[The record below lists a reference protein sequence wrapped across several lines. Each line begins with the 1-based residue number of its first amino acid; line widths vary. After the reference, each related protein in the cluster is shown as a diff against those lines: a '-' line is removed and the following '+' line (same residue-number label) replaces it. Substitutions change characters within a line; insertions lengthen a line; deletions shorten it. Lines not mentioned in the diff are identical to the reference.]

1 MFKFLKKRLK
11 KFEDKLEAELESE
24 LKKEE
29 TKVQPIKEE
38 AKPEP
43 ESKPQPTV
51 EEKPEIKEE
60 PKPEPESVPKPVIE
74 EKPEKIESTTKII
87 VDEKPIEPV
96 KPKEKTAEEKPE
108 VSIVEKID
116 KLIEEPEIKEEAK
129 PEKKPEP
136 VIEEKPAER
145 ARARRKRIDEDRRKR
160 QEEIDKQIEKSIEA
174 ELEHTLKA
182 RKSIEQVVKT
192 EKRAAPKISDEKL
205 DDLLWDLEVGLLESD
220 VAYNVIESI
229 KKDIKEELK
238 YASLE
243 RGKIGEVVENVLKNA
258 IGNVLMSN
266 ELDFN
271 KFVEES
277 KKPVVIMFIG
287 VNGSGKTLSIAK
299 IATMLKKQGKSS
311 VMAAGDTFRAGAIE
325 QLSIHADKVGVKIIK
340 HGAGADPAAVA
351 YDAIDHAKAKH
362 KDVVLLD
369 TAGRVQTN
377 INLMDEMAKIKRVAK
392 PDLIIFVGDALSGN
406 DAVEQAKRFNEI
418 VGIDGVIL
426 TKVDTDAKGGS
437 ALSVAYTIGKPL
449 LFVGIGQGYE
459 DQIPFDPQWMID
471 NIFNE

>member
-11 KFEDKLEAELESE
+11 KFEDKLEAELEAE

-29 TKVQPIKEE
+29 VKVEPVKEE
-38 AKPEP
+38 EKPEP
-43 ESKPQPTV
+43 KPVV
-51 EEKPEIKEE
+51 EEKPVEPVKEVAKPEVEKPKEVVEKPVEPPKPKEE
-60 PKPEPESVPKPVIE
+60 PK
-74 EKPEKIESTTKII
+74 
-87 VDEKPIEPV
+87 
-96 KPKEKTAEEKPE
+96 KEKKPE
-108 VSIVEKID
+108 VSIDEKID
-116 KLIEEPEIKEEAK
+116 KLIKE
-129 PEKKPEP
+129 PEKKPE
-136 VIEEKPAER
+136 ER
-145 ARARRKRIDEDRRKR
+145 ARARRKRIEEDRRKR
-160 QEEIDKQIEKSIEA
+160 EEETDKQIEKSIET
-174 ELEHTLKA
+174 ELEHTLRA
-182 RKSIEQVVKT
+182 RKSIEEVVVKKDKKLT
-192 EKRAAPKISDEKL
+192 PTISEEKL

-220 VAYNVIESI
+220 VAYSVIESI

-238 YASLE
+238 YVSFE

-258 IGNVLMSN
+258 ISHVLKSN
-266 ELDFN
+266 ELDFD
-271 KFVEES
+271 KFIEEK

-299 IATMLKKQGKSS
+299 IATMLKKQGKSC

-325 QLSIHADKVGVKIIK
+325 QLSIHAEKVGVKIIK
-340 HGAGADPAAVA
+340 HGPGADPAAVA

-418 VGIDGVIL
+418 VDIDGVIL

-449 LFVGIGQGYE
+449 LFVGVGQGYE
-459 DQIPFDPQWMID
+459 DQIPFDPEWMIE
-471 NIFNE
+471 NIFGK

>member
-1 MFKFLKKRLK
+1 MFKFLKKKLK
-11 KFEDKLEAELESE
+11 KFEDKLEAELEAE

-29 TKVQPIKEE
+29 VK
-38 AKPEP
+38 AEP
-43 ESKPQPTV
+43 EKV
-51 EEKPEIKEE
+51 E
-60 PKPEPESVPKPVIE
+60 PKPEPKPVIE
-74 EKPEKIESTTKII
+74 EKPAEPVAEVPKL
-87 VDEKPIEPV
+87 VEKPVEAVKEIPKPQVEKSVEPS
-96 KPKEKTAEEKPE
+96 KPKEEIPPAKPE
-108 VSIVEKID
+108 ITIDEKID
-116 KLIEEPEIKEEAK
+116 KLTSKE
-129 PEKKPEP
+129 PEKKPE
-136 VIEEKPAER
+136 ER
-145 ARARRKRIDEDRRKR
+145 ARARRKRIEQDRRKR
-160 QEEIDKQIEKSIEA
+160 EEEIDKQIEKSIEA
-174 ELEHTLKA
+174 ELEHTLKT
-182 RKSIEQVVKT
+182 RRSIEGVVKKDKKLT
-192 EKRAAPKISDEKL
+192 PTISEDKL

-220 VAYNVIESI
+220 VAYSVIESI

-238 YASLE
+238 YASFE
-243 RGKIGEVVENVLKNA
+243 RGKIGEVVETVLKNA
-258 IGNVLMSN
+258 ISHVLKSN

-271 KFVEES
+271 EFIEKS

-340 HGAGADPAAVA
+340 HGPGADPAAVA

-449 LFVGIGQGYE
+449 LFVGVGQGYE
-459 DQIPFDPQWMID
+459 DHIPFDPEWMIG
-471 NIFNE
+471 NIFGKE